1 MTKVFIYAR
10 DMLLISNWVCCQT
23 KMWSEK
29 EEEQIFGKKYI
40 VLAVHIQ
47 NRPIVKGFSNYL

>member
-1 MTKVFIYAR
+1 
-10 DMLLISNWVCCQT
+10 MLLISNWVCCQT